1 MITRLKNIQTFS
13 PATAFLM
20 AFCPLCYML
29 LIASRLSRIFG
40 EDLFVFPTV
49 TALFILFLGLGNTFR
64 RTRAPGPEPGEKALP
79 KIMWIELGLTFLG
92 FFSVLGIDAFLFDSL
107 SVINLEAGVLGLGLT
122 AGIGFL
128 SGHAFALFYHSGSPR
143 LEKNQDR
150 ILDKISVL
158 LAAGSASLLYAA
170 VFSPALGDIKTAIL
184 ISFINFLLTLQLFLA
199 RKERPVGR
207 LWLSAGAVLSGFFI
221 AVSLYSDQIEDKI
234 LQRAYLGRQPAQLI
248 AKDQT
253 SSQRILLYL
262 ARKDGWPIVE
272 TQKEILAKPSQYFI
286 LGMTNGFMQF
296 SLPFESQMD
305 PEHVFLL
312 DPYITLLPYI
322 KNILILGGG
331 DGLAVR
337 QAVQYKSISNITVVE
352 SGPAWVT
359 AVKNT
364 PYLQKLTR
372 HAFEDP
378 RVKIHFMDPLKW
390 VLRDSRPYDL
400 IIVNAPPGGTRNL
413 IEIKTLS
420 VQFLRDLK
428 RLVSKHGVIIIT
440 SSGTVSS
447 PSKISVQART
457 AREAGL
463 TALVG
468 TYGGK
473 KGAWGKTEQLVLFHS
488 EKTLASF
495 LDSYKRDYLPRL
507 KYGWKNLAK
516 FGIITYS
523 LPRPAGQHLSV
534 YDPFISKL
542 PFKTKLK
549 LITEDYAS
557 P

>member
-1 MITRLKNIQTFS
+1 MTTRLKNIQPFS
-13 PATAFLM
+13 PAIAFLV

-29 LIASRLSRIFG
+29 LIASRLSKIFG

-49 TALFILFLGLGNTFR
+49 TALFILFLGLGSTFR
-64 RTRAPGPEPGEKALP
+64 HARSPGPEAGEKVIWL
-79 KIMWIELGLTFLG
+79 ELGLTFLG
-92 FFSVLGIDAFLFDSL
+92 FFCVLGIDAFLFDSL
-107 SVINLEAGVLGLGLT
+107 SVINLEAGVIGLGLT

-128 SGHAFALFYHSGSPR
+128 SGQTFALFYHSSSP
-143 LEKNQDR
+143 LFEKNQNR
-150 ILDKISVL
+150 ILEKVSVL
-158 LAAGSASLLYAA
+158 LAAGSASLLYAT

-184 ISFINFLLTLQLFLA
+184 ISFINFLLTVRLFLTQE
-199 RKERPVGR
+199 ERPRGR
-207 LWLSAGAVLSGFFI
+207 LWISAGAVLSGFFI
-221 AVSLYSDQIEDKI
+221 AVSLYSDRIENRI

-248 AKDQT
+248 TKNQS

-272 TQKEILAKPSQYFI
+272 TQKEILSKPSQYFI

-305 PEHVFLL
+305 PEHVFLF

-337 QAVQYKSISNITVVE
+337 QAVQYKSVKNITVVE

-359 AVKNT
+359 TVKNN

-378 RVKIHFMDPLKW
+378 RVKTHFMDPLKW
-390 VLRDSRPYDL
+390 VLRDSRRYDL

-413 IEIKTLS
+413 IKIKTLS

-428 RLVSKHGVIIIT
+428 RLVSKHGMIILT
-440 SSGTVSS
+440 SSRTVSS

-457 AREAGL
+457 AWEAGL

-495 LDSYKRDYLPRL
+495 LDSYKKDYLPRL
-507 KYGWKNLAK
+507 KYGRKDLAK

-523 LPRPAGQHLSV
+523 LPSPADQYLSV

-549 LITEDYAS
+549 LIMEDYAS